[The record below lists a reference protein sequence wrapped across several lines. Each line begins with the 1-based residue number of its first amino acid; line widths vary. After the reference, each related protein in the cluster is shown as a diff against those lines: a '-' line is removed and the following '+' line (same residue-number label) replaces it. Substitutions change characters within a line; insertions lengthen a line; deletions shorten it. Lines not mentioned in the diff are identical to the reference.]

1 MNAIAK
7 AIVQNL
13 ELEGRFTSVG
23 VFLSNLRIFVLIV
36 MVIVSAL
43 ALIYVKDLN
52 RRLFIDSQNLQQ
64 VNSEMNIYYGRLLL
78 EQGVWSA
85 QERIQ
90 VVATNSLNMVIPSS
104 SDIVMLSNY
113 GNQFS

>member
-7 AIVQNL
+7 SIVQNL
-13 ELEGRFTSVG
+13 EFEGRFTSNG
-23 VFLSNLRIFVLIV
+23 LFLSNFRIFFLIV
-36 MVIVSAL
+36 VVIISAL

-52 RRLFIDSQNLQQ
+52 RRLFIDYQNLQQ

-90 VVATNSLNMVIPSS
+90 VVAANSLNMVIPSS
-104 SDIVMLSNY
+104 SDIVMLDHNA
-113 GNQFS
+113 